1 MKEDGRRY
9 PRANVEWPVTLQTE
23 RGSMDSIVLNIS
35 GGGVFFRCN
44 ELVPKGETLGMTLK
58 PPNYTPLEVSI
69 ETVWTDMYI
78 SADKEIKPI
87 GLGARDTLRLEKC
100 FLLAGNE
107 FEGGRT
113 PLEAN
118 LSWAINWDHDFIG
131 KEALLKQKEAGDFQR
146 LTCLQCTGRGIPRHG
161 MNVEKNGKKIGVV
174 SSGSMSPC
182 LNTGIAMAYLDHG
195 EVKLGDTVDILIRNK
210 SATAEVVKPPFVK
223 QDWAKTH

>member
-78 SADKEIKPI
+78 SADKEIKPV
-87 GLGARDTLRLEKC
+87 GLGARFAKISDVDRQFFSTTVSDLLKAEYVKESYEKLFSASLRLHVKIFGLTLGILTGLAIFFATNWLVIKGGHITPSGEYVVGPHLQ
-100 FLLAGNE
+100 LL
-107 FEGGRT
+107 
-113 PLEAN
+113 
-118 LSWAINWDHDFIG
+118 SQYFIG
-131 KEALLKQKEAGDFQR
+131 YKVSFWGSIIGFFNGFGLGALCGAAIGW
-146 LTCLQCTGRGIPRHG
+146 IY
-161 MNVEKNGKKIGVV
+161 NKI
-174 SSGSMSPC
+174 
-182 LNTGIAMAYLDHG
+182 T
-195 EVKLGDTVDILIRNK
+195 KLGTDNIVT
-210 SATAEVVKPPFVK
+210 
-223 QDWAKTH
+223 